1 MYYVAFVL
9 LFLPYSA
16 VEGTFSQQISGI
28 NFSPFGSVLNNGWIG
43 IKRYPIQNHDSV
55 KSKSEYS
62 YALYPLGKH
71 QFLRIPVKGGL
82 KVVPAP
88 KNLELQKGK
97 QLFLKHVPLIK
108 TPPLNDYSK
117 LHISDHTHFLK
128 ERPLISIPE
137 TGKSI
142 SLINGL
148 HLKTAHIPSHTA
160 YSDEISHVEIDKP
173 LSIVKSTY
181 ETHGFK
187 TAQPIINLNSKGFSS
202 LLSLH
207 HKYPSL
213 PILSHHK
220 VSHIKDLVA
229 GHDLTDSHNSDIGH
243 GFLHDHHPVIDHDL
257 TLSHHSD
264 IEHHHSDFTHGHHSG
279 IKHDFTHGHH
289 SDTEHH
295 HSDFTHGHHSDTEHH
310 HSDFTHGHHSDTEH
324 HHSDF
329 AHGHHSDTE
338 HHHSDFTH
346 GHHSDTEHHHSDFTH
361 GHHSG
366 IKHDFTHGHHS
377 GIKHDLTHSH
387 HSTIGD
393 DLTHSHHPT
402 ISHDSHSHHS
412 DIEHALIEDHHSN
425 IEHVLPHSHHSK
437 IEHFSKIEP
446 HSHHSK
452 IEHGLPHSHHSKI
465 EHGLPHSHHSK
476 IEHGLP
482 HSHYSSIEDVLP
494 HSHHSNIEHV
504 SPHSHHSPIA
514 HDLSHIHHSK
524 SITHTHHDG
533 TEDDLGHSHHS
544 DIGHEIHSQH
554 DDTEDDLGYSH
565 HSDIRPLTHSHHD
578 EAEDDVGHIH
588 HSHIEHN
595 LPHIREHGEIE
606 HDYHHI
612 HKPSHTEED
621 HDEGSKEEEE
631 EVIEHINIDE
641 ESYEDDLKEDNAK
654 EDHDSDP
661 KEELSKH
668 KKKAHKPSKGRKPK
682 IHKDPSLE
690 ETDKESIKDIPIPRN
705 IEKYRHIIKYKKR
718 EEKIDHEP
726 HHHIENIKLWH
737 RGHSQKKL
745 DSDKVPLQ
753 KDIYKRF
760 QGGQHRSKVHDSKD
774 FRKLH
779 DRYHAHYP
787 TPVVKSYPRHFH
799 IPKTP
804 KPFNT
809 VKYSGGRYPVRP
821 VTEFVE
827 QTYYSSPQHS
837 DETEDISIEGG
848 KSHEEEQPKI
858 EQHEQ
863 LHEDDYK
870 STPKIPVKS
879 NSHRNHDSHSHTES
893 PKPKYG
899 QYEYKS
905 YLPKGRT
912 KIYRNY
918 EKPRTSS
925 YEIEIL
931 HSESSDFAK
940 DVPDEKYVDASDS
953 EGELDPYG
961 TEENASEHD
970 GFDYEESQLFSTTD
984 RVTEKEHQD
993 KEKSNLK

>member
-1 MYYVAFVL
+1 MRGNERNVAFVL

-97 QLFLKHVPLIK
+97 QLFLKHVPLI
-108 TPPLNDYSK
+108 TTLPLNDYSK
-117 LHISDHTHFLK
+117 LHISDHKHFLK

-148 HLKTAHIPSHTA
+148 HLKTSHIPSHTA

-187 TAQPIINLNSKGFSS
+187 TAQPIINLNGKRFSS

-229 GHDLTDSHNSDIGH
+229 GHDLIDSHNSEIGH

-279 IKHDFTHGHH
+279 IKHDFAHDHH

-295 HSDFTHGHHSDTEHH
+295 HSDFT
-310 HSDFTHGHHSDTEH
+310 
-324 HHSDF
+324 
-329 AHGHHSDTE
+329 HGHHSDTE

-393 DLTHSHHPT
+393 DLTHSHHST
-402 ISHDSHSHHS
+402 IGHDSYSHHSTIGHDSHSHHS
-412 DIEHALIEDHHSN
+412 DIEHALIKDHHSN

-437 IEHFSKIEP
+437 IEHV
-446 HSHHSK
+446 
-452 IEHGLPHSHHSKI
+452 LPHSHHSKI
-465 EHGLPHSHHSK
+465 EHGLPHSHHSS
-476 IEHGLP
+476 IEDVLP

-544 DIGHEIHSQH
+544 DIGHETHSQH
-554 DDTEDDLGYSH
+554 DDTEDDIGHSH

-595 LPHIREHGEIE
+595 LPHIHEHGEIE
-606 HDYHHI
+606 HDYHHV
-612 HKPSHTEED
+612 HKPSHIEED

-654 EDHDSDP
+654 EDH
-661 KEELSKH
+661 
-668 KKKAHKPSKGRKPK
+668 
-682 IHKDPSLE
+682 
-690 ETDKESIKDIPIPRN
+690 
-705 IEKYRHIIKYKKR
+705 EKYRHVIKYKTR

-726 HHHIENIKLWH
+726 PHHIENIKLWH
-737 RGHSQKKL
+737 RGYSQKKP

-779 DRYHAHYP
+779 DRYNAHYP
-787 TPVVKSYPRHFH
+787 TPVVKSYPSHFH
-799 IPKTP
+799 IPKIP

-809 VKYSGGRYPVRP
+809 VKYSGGRHPVRP

-837 DETEDISIEGG
+837 EETEDISIEEG
-848 KSHEEEQPKI
+848 KSHEEQPKI
-858 EQHEQ
+858 EQQEQ

-870 STPKIPVKS
+870 TIPKIPIKS
-879 NSHRNHDSHSHTES
+879 NSHRNHD
-893 PKPKYG
+893 K
-899 QYEYKS
+899 
-905 YLPKGRT
+905 
-912 KIYRNY
+912 
-918 EKPRTSS
+918 
-925 YEIEIL
+925 
-931 HSESSDFAK
+931 SSDFAK
-940 DVPDEKYVDASDS
+940 DVPAEKYVDASDS

-961 TEENASEHD
+961 TEENGSEHD
-970 GFDYEESQLFSTTD
+970 GFDYEESQLFSTTE

-993 KEKSNLK
+993 KEKSNLNRKNDEPLGKYILATYCFMKILFVVNQGKF